1 MDLAVLDSN
10 SLCLARGLLLS
21 FVCVSASLLL
31 YKTGRQ
37 PGLGSEVRT
46 YWVTMACFV
55 PIKRSRAV
63 LPHCGER
70 CCKQFGS
77 AVGVALGKT
86 ASITLILRVAGRV
99 LAPGFTEELN
109 VKSALH

>member
-21 FVCVSASLLL
+21 FVCVSAPLLL

-46 YWVTMACFV
+46 YWVTMAALYLLNAQGLSFHTV
-55 PIKRSRAV
+55 
-63 LPHCGER
+63 
-70 CCKQFGS
+70 GS
-77 AVGVALGKT
+77 AA
-86 ASITLILRVAGRV
+86 ASS
-99 LAPGFTEELN
+99 
-109 VKSALH
+109 SALPWGRRSAKPHPSRSSSVWQAGCWRLGSQENSM